1 MSRGWWSRYG
11 PALGCRAYSTTGMVR
26 VGQAAVTLV
35 AAAVLVWSLQ
45 LLAPGDPAHRVL
57 IAGGVSSPTTAQ
69 VAALRAE
76 LGLDEPAPVRL
87 ARWLVAAA
95 QGDLGTSWR
104 TGAPV
109 AAELADR
116 LPATLRL
123 AAVALALAFL
133 LAIPLALAAQN
144 RLADLGARG
153 LMFLGAAAP
162 SFVVGAL
169 LLEVVVLRLGVGR
182 VLADGSWSGAVLP
195 AVPLALAAAA
205 VWARVLRGVLIE
217 VAARRHVHVAR
228 ARGAGRLRVL
238 LVHVLPG
245 ASPPLLAAVGM
256 TVGSLLAGA
265 AVVETVFTWPGV
277 GPYLIDAIVARDV
290 PVVQGTVLLGV
301 LAYVVASV
309 LADLAAAAIDPG
321 RAR

>member
-1 MSRGWWSRYG
+1 VRGPSRRI
-11 PALGCRAYSTTGMVR
+11 A
-26 VGQAAVTLV
+26 QAAVTLV
-35 AAAVLVWSLQ
+35 GAAVLVWSLQ
-45 LLAPGDPAHRVL
+45 LLAPGDPARRVL
-57 IAGGVSSPTTAQ
+57 VANGVGNPTPTQ

-87 ARWLVAAA
+87 GRWLLAAA
-95 QGDLGTSWR
+95 TGDLGRSWR
-104 TGAPV
+104 SGAPV

-123 AAVALALAFL
+123 AAVALALAL
-133 LAIPLALAAQN
+133 IAQH
-144 RLADLGARG
+144 RRADLAARG
-153 LMFLGAAAP
+153 LVFLGAAVP
-162 SFVVGAL
+162 SFVVGTL
-169 LLEVVVLRLGVGR
+169 LLEVVVVRLGIGR
-182 VLADGSWSGAVLP
+182 VLADGSWGGAVLP

-205 VWARVLRGVLIE
+205 VWARVLRAAMLE
-217 VAARRHVHVAR
+217 VRARRHVQVAR

-245 ASPPLLAAVGM
+245 ASPPLFTAIGM

-265 AVVETVFTWPGV
+265 AVVETIFTWPGV
-277 GPYLIDAIVARDV
+277 GPYLVEAIVARDV

-301 LAYVVASV
+301 LAHVVANT
-309 LADLAAAAIDPG
+309 LADLAAAAVDPG

>member
-1 MSRGWWSRYG
+1 
-11 PALGCRAYSTTGMVR
+11 MVR

-217 VAARRHVHVAR
+217 VGARRHVHVAR

>member
-1 MSRGWWSRYG
+1 VRGPSLRI
-11 PALGCRAYSTTGMVR
+11 A
-26 VGQAAVTLV
+26 QAALTLV
-35 AAAVLVWSLQ
+35 AAAALVWSLQ
-45 LLAPGDPAHRVL
+45 LLAPGDPARRVL
-57 IAGGVSSPTTAQ
+57 VAGGVSNPTPAQ
-69 VAALRAE
+69 VAALHTE

-87 ARWLVAAA
+87 ARWLLSAA

-109 AAELADR
+109 TAELAER

-123 AAVALALAFL
+123 TAVALGLALL
-133 LAIPLALAAQN
+133 LAIPLALAAQH

-162 SFVVGAL
+162 SFVVGTL
-169 LLEVVVLRLGVGR
+169 
-182 VLADGSWSGAVLP
+182 LP
-195 AVPLALAAAA
+195 AIPLALGAAA
-205 VWARVLRGVLIE
+205 VWARVLRGAMLE
-217 VAARRHVHVAR
+217 VGTRRHVHVAR

-245 ASPPLLAAVGM
+245 ASPPLLAAIGM

-265 AVVETVFTWPGV
+265 AVVETVFTWPGI
-277 GPYLIDAIVARDV
+277 GPYLIEAIVARDV

-301 LAYVVASV
+301 LAYVVASM

-321 RAR
+321 RR

>member
-1 MSRGWWSRYG
+1 VRR
-11 PALGCRAYSTTGMVR
+11 PRAR
-26 VGQAAVTLV
+26 IAQAAVTLV

-45 LLAPGDPAHRVL
+45 LLAPGDPARRVL
-57 IAGGVSSPTTAQ
+57 IAGGVSNPTPAQ
-69 VAALRAE
+69 VADLRAE
-76 LGLDEPAPVRL
+76 LGLDEPAPLRL
-87 ARWLVAAA
+87 ARWLVSAV

-123 AAVALALAFL
+123 AAVALGLALL

-144 RLADLGARG
+144 RHTDLGARG

-162 SFVVGAL
+162 SFVVGTL
-169 LLEVVVLRLGVGR
+169 LLEFVVLRLGIGR

-205 VWARVLRGVLIE
+205 VWARVLRGAMIDVGT
-217 VAARRHVHVAR
+217 RRHVHVAR

-245 ASPPLLAAVGM
+245 ASPPLLAAIGM

-265 AVVETVFTWPGV
+265 AVVETVFTWPGI

-301 LAYVVASV
+301 LAYVVASL

-321 RAR
+321 RA

>member
-1 MSRGWWSRYG
+1 
-11 PALGCRAYSTTGMVR
+11 
-26 VGQAAVTLV
+26 
-35 AAAVLVWSLQ
+35 
-45 LLAPGDPAHRVL
+45 
-57 IAGGVSSPTTAQ
+57 

-87 ARWLVAAA
+87 CRWLLAAA
-95 QGDLGTSWR
+95 RGDLGTSWR

-109 AAELADR
+109 TAELTDR

-123 AAVALALAFL
+123 TTVALALALL

-162 SFVVGAL
+162 SFVVGTL

-195 AVPLALAAAA
+195 AVPLALASAA
-205 VWARVLRGVLIE
+205 VWARVLRGAMIE
-217 VAARRHVHVAR
+217 VGAQRHVHVTM

-245 ASPPLLAAVGM
+245 ASPPLLAAIGI

-301 LAYVVASV
+301 LAYVVASM

>member
-1 MSRGWWSRYG
+1 M
-11 PALGCRAYSTTGMVR
+11 
-26 VGQAAVTLV
+26 AVTLV

-45 LLAPGDPAHRVL
+45 LLAPGDPAQRVL
-57 IAGGVSSPTTAQ
+57 IAGGVSSPTPAQ

-87 ARWLVAAA
+87 GRWLLAAA

-109 AAELADR
+109 AAELTDR

-123 AAVALALAFL
+123 AAVALALALL

-144 RLADLGARG
+144 RLTDLGARG

-162 SFVVGAL
+162 SFVVGTL

-205 VWARVLRGVLIE
+205 VWARVLSGAMIE
-217 VAARRHVHVAR
+217 VGAQRHVHVAM

-245 ASPPLLAAVGM
+245 AAPPLLAAIGM

-301 LAYVVASV
+301 LAYVVASMF
-309 LADLAAAAIDPG
+309 ADLAAAAIDPG

>member
-1 MSRGWWSRYG
+1 
-11 PALGCRAYSTTGMVR
+11 VR
-26 VGQAAVTLV
+26 RPSLRIAQAALTLV
-35 AAAVLVWSLQ
+35 AAAALVWSLQ
-45 LLAPGDPAHRVL
+45 LLAPGDPARRVL
-57 IAGGVSSPTTAQ
+57 VASGVSNPTPAQ
-69 VAALRAE
+69 VAALHTE

-87 ARWLVAAA
+87 ARWLVSAA

-109 AAELADR
+109 TAELAER

-123 AAVALALAFL
+123 AAVALGLALL
-133 LAIPLALAAQN
+133 LAIPLALAAQH

-162 SFVVGAL
+162 SFVIGTL
-169 LLEVVVLRLGVGR
+169 LLEVVVLRLGIGR
-182 VLADGSWSGAVLP
+182 VLADGSWGGAVLP
-195 AVPLALAAAA
+195 AIPLALAAAA
-205 VWARVLRGVLIE
+205 VWARVLRGAMLE
-217 VAARRHVHVAR
+217 VGTRRHVHVAR

-245 ASPPLLAAVGM
+245 ASPPLLAAIGM

-265 AVVETVFTWPGV
+265 AVVETVFTWPGI

-301 LAYVVASV
+301 LAYVVASM
-309 LADLAAAAIDPG
+309 LADLAAAVIDPG
-321 RAR
+321 RR

>member
-1 MSRGWWSRYG
+1 
-11 PALGCRAYSTTGMVR
+11 VR
-26 VGQAAVTLV
+26 RPSLRIAQAALTLV
-35 AAAVLVWSLQ
+35 AAAALVWSLQ
-45 LLAPGDPAHRVL
+45 LLAPGDPARRVL
-57 IAGGVSSPTTAQ
+57 VASGVSNPTPAQ
-69 VAALRAE
+69 VAALHTE

-87 ARWLVAAA
+87 ARWLVSAA
-95 QGDLGTSWR
+95 QGDLGRSWR

-109 AAELADR
+109 TAELSER

-123 AAVALALAFL
+123 AAVALGLALL
-133 LAIPLALAAQN
+133 LAIPLALAAQH

-162 SFVVGAL
+162 SFVVGTL
-169 LLEVVVLRLGVGR
+169 LLEVVVLRLGIGR
-182 VLADGSWSGAVLP
+182 VLADGSWGGAVLP
-195 AVPLALAAAA
+195 AIPLALAAAA
-205 VWARVLRGVLIE
+205 VWARVLRGAMLE
-217 VAARRHVHVAR
+217 VGTRRHVHVAR

-245 ASPPLLAAVGM
+245 ASPPLLAAIGM

-265 AVVETVFTWPGV
+265 AVVETVFTWPGI

-301 LAYVVASV
+301 LAYVVASM
-309 LADLAAAAIDPG
+309 LADLVAAAIDPG
-321 RAR
+321 RQ

>member
-1 MSRGWWSRYG
+1 VRGPSRRI
-11 PALGCRAYSTTGMVR
+11 A
-26 VGQAAVTLV
+26 QAAVTLV
-35 AAAVLVWSLQ
+35 GAAVLVWSLQ
-45 LLAPGDPAHRVL
+45 LLAPGDPARRVL
-57 IAGGVSSPTTAQ
+57 VANGVGNPTPTQ

-87 ARWLVAAA
+87 GRWLLAAA
-95 QGDLGTSWR
+95 TGDLGRSWR
-104 TGAPV
+104 SGAPV

-123 AAVALALAFL
+123 AAVALGFALL
-133 LAIPLALAAQN
+133 LAVPLALIAQH
-144 RLADLGARG
+144 RRADLAARG
-153 LMFLGAAAP
+153 LVFLGAAVP
-162 SFVVGAL
+162 SFVVGTL
-169 LLEVVVLRLGVGR
+169 LLEVVVVRLGIGR
-182 VLADGSWSGAVLP
+182 VLADGSWGGAVLP

-205 VWARVLRGVLIE
+205 VWARVLRAAMLE
-217 VAARRHVHVAR
+217 VRARRHVQVAR

-245 ASPPLLAAVGM
+245 ASPPLFTAIGM

-265 AVVETVFTWPGV
+265 AVVETIFTWPGV
-277 GPYLIDAIVARDV
+277 GPYLVEAIVARDV

-301 LAYVVASV
+301 LAYVVANT
-309 LADLAAAAIDPG
+309 LADLAAAAVDPG

>member
-1 MSRGWWSRYG
+1 MRR
-11 PALGCRAYSTTGMVR
+11 PSTR
-26 VGQAAVTLV
+26 VAQAAVTLV
-35 AAAVLVWSLQ
+35 GAAVLVWALQ
-45 LLAPGDPAHRVL
+45 LLAPGDPARRVL
-57 IAGGVSSPTTAQ
+57 IANGVSNPTPVQ
-69 VAALRAE
+69 VAVLRTE

-87 ARWLVAAA
+87 AGWLVSAA

-123 AAVALALAFL
+123 AAVALGLALL
-133 LAIPLALAAQN
+133 LAIPLAFAAQN

-153 LMFLGAAAP
+153 VMFLGAAAP
-162 SFVVGAL
+162 SFVVGTL
-169 LLEVVVLRLGVGR
+169 LLEVVVLRLGIGR

-195 AVPLALAAAA
+195 AVPLALGAAA
-205 VWARVLRGVLIE
+205 VWARVLRGAMLDVG
-217 VAARRHVHVAR
+217 ARRYVHVAR

-245 ASPPLLAAVGM
+245 ASPPLLAAIGM

-277 GPYLIDAIVARDV
+277 GPYLVDAIVARDV

-301 LAYVVASV
+301 LAYVVASM
-309 LADLAAAAIDPG
+309 LADLAAAVIDPG
-321 RAR
+321 RR

>member
-1 MSRGWWSRYG
+1 V
-11 PALGCRAYSTTGMVR
+11 PPTSTR
-26 VGQAAVTLV
+26 IAQAAFTLV
-35 AAAVLVWSLQ
+35 AAAILVWSLQ
-45 LLAPGDPAHRVL
+45 LLAPGDPARRVL
-57 IAGGVSSPTTAQ
+57 IANGVANPTPAQ
-69 VAALRAE
+69 VADLRTG

-87 ARWLVAAA
+87 ARWLVSAV

-123 AAVALALAFL
+123 ATVALGLALL
-133 LAIPLALAAQN
+133 LAVPLALAAVAGRN
-144 RLADLGARG
+144 LLPDLGARG

-162 SFVVGAL
+162 SFVVGTL
-169 LLEVVVLRLGVGR
+169 LLEVVVLRFGIGR

-195 AVPLALAAAA
+195 AIPLALAAAA
-205 VWARVLRGVLIE
+205 MWARVLRGAMLDVGT
-217 VAARRHVHVAR
+217 RRHVHMAR

-245 ASPPLLAAVGM
+245 ASPPLLAAIGM

-301 LAYVVASV
+301 LAYVVASM

-321 RAR
+321 RAP